1 MNFISYQPLKE
12 QLRNRTFTD
21 RQALPYFILSS
32 VLSVPVPTSGTANS
46 LDWVLTGCW
55 VLITALGLLY
65 AYRKNG
71 GSDGVDFIK
80 KFIVLGWIALVRWTL
95 VFIPLFVIL
104 VIAVIAIA
112 DTDARFGGPLD
123 ESVKVEALEWFQL
136 FAPSIFMIV
145 LFQRIGRHIKDTAME
160 DRTEGMSPAQQR
172 T

>member
-12 QLRNRTFTD
+12 KLRNRTFTD
-21 RQALPYFILSS
+21 RQALPYFILFC

-80 KFIVLGWIALVRWTL
+80 KFIALGWIALVRWTL
-95 VFIPLFVIL
+95 VFIPLSVI
-104 VIAVIAIA
+104 VMIAVGH
-112 DTDARFGGPLD
+112 FGGPLD
-123 ESVKVEALEWFQL
+123 ESVKAEATEWFHL
-136 FAPSIFMIV
+136 IAPCIFMIV
-145 LFQRIGRHIKDTAME
+145 LFQRIGWHIKDTVE
-160 DRTEGMSPAQQR
+160 DDGTNRLV
-172 T
+172 

>member
-1 MNFISYQPLKE
+1 MNFLRYHPLKE
-12 QLRNRTFTD
+12 QLRSRIFTD
-21 RQALPYFILSS
+21 QQALPYFILLC

-104 VIAVIAIA
+104 VIAFIAIA
-112 DTDARFGGPLD
+112 DTEARFGGPID
-123 ESVKVEALEWFQL
+123 KSVKAEATEWFAL
-136 FAPSIFMIV
+136 IAPCIFTIV
-145 LFQRIGRHIKDTAME
+145 LFQRIGRHIKDTVR
-160 DRTEGMSPAQQR
+160 DDKTEGMIPDQR
-172 T
+172 QF

>member
-1 MNFISYQPLKE
+1 MDFISYQPLKE
-12 QLRNRTFTD
+12 KLRNRTFTD

-46 LDWVLTGCW
+46 LDWVLTGCG

-80 KFIVLGWIALVRWTL
+80 KFFVLGWIALVRWTL
-95 VFIPLFVIL
+95 AFIPLCVIL

-112 DTDARFGGPLD
+112 DTNAHFGGPID
-123 ESVKVEALEWFQL
+123 ESVKVEAIEWFQL
-136 FAPSIFMIV
+136 FGPCIFMIG
-145 LFQRIGRHIKDTAME
+145 LFQRIGWHIKDTVE
-160 DRTEGMSPAQQR
+160 DDRTNCLV
-172 T
+172 

>member
-12 QLRNRTFTD
+12 QLRNGTFTD

-55 VLITALGLLY
+55 VLITALGLLS

-71 GSDGVDFIK
+71 GSEGIDFIK

-95 VFIPLFVIL
+95 VFIPLFMIV

-112 DTDARFGGPLD
+112 DPDGRIGGPLD
-123 ESVKVEALEWFQL
+123 ESVKAEATEWFHL
-136 FAPSIFMIV
+136 IAPCIFMIV
-145 LFQRIGRHIKDTAME
+145 LFQRIGRHIKDTVKD
-160 DRTEGMSPAQQR
+160 DRTEGISPAQQGI
-172 T
+172 